1 MKAPAEHCIIQCTR
15 PVSVDEGR
23 CTPRHHETGSAL
35 ESVGEGCVAEADMM
49 MASICEHSRKRIQC
63 KKCRGGSICQHSRR
77 RSTCRVRWGWHLPP
91 QSQKEKVQGVRN
103 RGALNS
109 NHIGFCPDSSA
120 FRSPGRFSRA
130 YISLRRRYRII
141 GSIADRCAPTCSL
154 VDAPVALSDTA
165 ASSSHDRHLSAT
177 LSFAPDSL
185 MGMAIVFD
193 P

>member
-1 MKAPAEHCIIQCTR
+1 MQG
-15 PVSVDEGR
+15 V
-23 CTPRHHETGSAL
+23 
-35 ESVGEGCVAEADMM
+35 
-49 MASICEHSRKRIQC
+49 
-63 KKCRGGSICQHSRR
+63 RR
-77 RSTCRVRWGWHLPP
+77 VEHLPAR
-91 QSQKEKVQGVRN
+91 SDKESVQGVRRGEHLPAHPDKEPMQDVQSRQGRVHAARS
-103 RGALNS
+103 RGAVDS
-109 NHIGFCPDSSA
+109 THIGFCPDISA
-120 FRSPGRFSRA
+120 FRSPGRFSRV

-185 MGMAIVFD
+185 MGMVIVFD